1 MAMLLDKLL
10 PCVLIIISVSAY
22 DCPCGWDR
30 IYDTCYYFSDTKLT
44 WADARAN
51 CLERGGDLAVPANM
65 WENNAIFQK
74 LKSKLMGS
82 AWLGVV
88 RIWHLDFYT
97 ICGVEVS
104 YTNWDKGEP
113 NNLNSS
119 ENCVEML
126 NPTQNKLALMT
137 WNDQDCNDVLHYVC
151 EKHHPRCLV

>member
-1 MAMLLDKLL
+1 MEMFLDKFLA
-10 PCVLIIISVSAY
+10 CVLIIVSVSAY
-22 DCPCGWDR
+22 ECPCGWDR

-74 LKSKLMGS
+74 LKSKSMGS

-88 RIWHLDFYT
+88 RIWNLDFYS

-119 ENCVEML
+119 ENCVEVL
-126 NPTQNKLALMT
+126 DPSQNKFALMS
-137 WNDQDCNDVLHYVC
+137 WNDQDCNNVLHYVC
-151 EKHHPRCLV
+151 ERHHPRCLV